1 MGAKL
6 VIIFEFCTMKVKDLL
21 FFSEDL
27 LKKLHDFGIK
37 INDYQYV
44 NLLNDYEKMKGE
56 GNKQT
61 YVVAKLSQKY
71 NICER
76 KIYKVLYI
84 RIYSH
89 ICHLCFKFAIV
100 KAR

>member
-1 MGAKL
+1 
-6 VIIFEFCTMKVKDLL
+6 MKVKDLL

-37 INDYQYV
+37 IDDYQYV

-76 KIYKVLYI
+76 KIYKVL
-84 RIYSH
+84 
-89 ICHLCFKFAIV
+89 
-100 KAR
+100 ARMNIECQNRATDI